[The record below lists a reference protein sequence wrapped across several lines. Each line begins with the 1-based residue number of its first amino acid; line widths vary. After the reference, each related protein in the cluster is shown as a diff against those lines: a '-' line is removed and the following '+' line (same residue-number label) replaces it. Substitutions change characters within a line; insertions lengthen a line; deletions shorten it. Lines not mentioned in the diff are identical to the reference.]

1 MRTED
6 ENQELKRISETLYK
20 DKWVSLMVA
29 KDQKRKIFGYTYSHE
44 TRCNGDIVAFLPYK
58 ETLLGPSILFRFEA
72 TPCWD
77 IDRICMSSFTG
88 GVDLGMGIEET
99 VLKEL
104 SEESGYEIKEPD
116 LINLGKMYGIKSSD
130 SIYHLFTMNLTGIE
144 PSKDLEVETELEKTS
159 YCGWKILEPSLHSDD
174 AIANALLFKI
184 ISKLNLFKN
193 YR

>member
-1 MRTED
+1 MTRDEIIQKLKRD
-6 ENQELKRISETLYK
+6 ENAEYTL
-20 DKWVSLMVA
+20 
-29 KDQKRKIFGYTYSHE
+29 
-44 TRCNGDIVAFLPYK
+44 
-58 ETLLGPSILFRFEA
+58 RFEYKNKKYVRA
-72 TPCWD
+72 VKND
-77 IDRICMSSFTG
+77 KNQ
-88 GVDLGMGIEET
+88 
-99 VLKEL
+99 LKDVY
-104 SEESGYEIKEPD
+104 YEIKESD